1 MMQTKETDELVEA
14 MREQARADCLAMT
27 RKWGSHQPS
36 YAQEESENGKKNA
49 LKRMITVKLLWLK
62 SKTLAEISEK
72 IKSDRSTVS
81 KLLKQGRERLQTRKI
96 SLRVML
102 MIEEGHKPAIAKEV
116 GVTRQN
122 VGRPQNILGAIEKN
136 EWKDRNNRR

>member
-1 MMQTKETDELVEA
+1 MMPKETDELVEA

-62 SKTLAEISEK
+62 NKTLAEISEK

-81 KLLKQGRERLQTRKI
+81 KLLKQGRERLPDKESI
-96 SLRVML
+96 LRVML
-102 MIEEGHKPAIAKEV
+102 MIEEGHKPATISKEV

-122 VGRPQNILGAIEKN
+122 VGHV
-136 EWKDRNNRR
+136 RRTYWEPLKK

>member
-1 MMQTKETDELVEA
+1 MTPAQE
-14 MREQARADCLAMT
+14 EQLGKLMAAQAHQDCLAMT
-27 RKWGSHQPS
+27 RKWGSHQPA

-62 SKTLAEISEK
+62 NKTLAEISEK

-81 KLLKQGRERLQTRKI
+81 KLLKQGRERLPEKESI
-96 SLRVML
+96 LRVML
-102 MIEEGHKPAIAKEV
+102 MIEEGHKPATIAKET

-122 VGRPQNILGAIEKN
+122 VGHV
-136 EWKDRNNRR
+136 RRKYWEPLKK

>member
-1 MMQTKETDELVEA
+1 MMQLRETDELIEA

-36 YAQEESENGKKNA
+36 YAQEESENGKKN
-49 LKRMITVKLLWLK
+49 LIRRMIKVKLLWLQD
-62 SKTLAEISEK
+62 KTMVEISEI

-81 KLLKQGRERLQTRKI
+81 KLLKMGREKLPDKESI
-96 SLRVML
+96 LRVMY
-102 MIEEGHKPAIAKEV
+102 MIEDGHKPATIAKET

-122 VGRPQNILGAIEKN
+122 VGHV
-136 EWKDRNNRR
+136 RRKYWEPLKK

>member
-1 MMQTKETDELVEA
+1 MMQLRETDELIEA

-36 YAQEESENGKKNA
+36 YAQEESENGKKN
-49 LKRMITVKLLWLK
+49 LIRRMIKVKLLYMRGK
-62 SKTLAEISEK
+62 KTVEIAEE

-81 KLLKQGRERLQTRKI
+81 KLLKMGREKLPDKESILQ
-96 SLRVML
+96 VMY
-102 MIEEGHKPAIAKEV
+102 MIEDGHKPATIAKEV

-122 VGRPQNILGAIEKN
+122 VGHV
-136 EWKDRNNRR
+136 RRKYWEPLKK

>member
-1 MMQTKETDELVEA
+1 MMQLRETDELIEA

-36 YAQEESENGKKNA
+36 YAQEESENGKKN
-49 LKRMITVKLLWLK
+49 LIRRMIKVKLLWLQD
-62 SKTLAEISEK
+62 KTMVEISEI

-81 KLLKQGRERLQTRKI
+81 KLLKMGREKLPDKESI
-96 SLRVML
+96 LRVMY
-102 MIEEGHKPAIAKEV
+102 MIEEGHKPATIAKET

-122 VGRPQNILGAIEKN
+122 VGHV
-136 EWKDRNNRR
+136 RRKYWEPLKK

>member
-1 MMQTKETDELVEA
+1 MMQLRETDELIEA

-36 YAQEESENGKKNA
+36 YAQEESENGKKN
-49 LKRMITVKLLWLK
+49 LIRRMIKVKLLWLQD
-62 SKTLAEISEK
+62 KTMVEISDI

-81 KLLKQGRERLQTRKI
+81 KLLKMGREKLPDKESI
-96 SLRVML
+96 LRVMY
-102 MIEEGHKPAIAKEV
+102 MIEEGHKPATIAKET

-122 VGRPQNILGAIEKN
+122 VGHV
-136 EWKDRNNRR
+136 RRKYWEPLKK

>member
-1 MMQTKETDELVEA
+1 MQLRETDELIEA

-36 YAQEESENGKKNA
+36 YAQEESENGKKN
-49 LKRMITVKLLWLK
+49 LIRRMIKVKLLWLQD
-62 SKTLAEISEK
+62 KTMVEISEI

-81 KLLKQGRERLQTRKI
+81 KLLKMGREKLPDKESI
-96 SLRVML
+96 LRVMY
-102 MIEEGHKPAIAKEV
+102 MIEEGHKPATIAKET

-122 VGRPQNILGAIEKN
+122 VGHV
-136 EWKDRNNRR
+136 RRKYWEPLKK